1 MIKQG
6 FCIRCGEI
14 LIVPYVG
21 DNVQYPIDILLQK
34 ILKCFVIY
42 VEKQLMFHLLSQYVL
57 NVKLKLKVKKMEIK
71 KKSFDEFS
79 VGDSESVT
87 KTITNEDIM
96 SFAEIT
102 TDFNPLHVNEEYAK
116 KSMFKNRIAH
126 GMLSAGLISAVIG
139 MKMPG
144 PGALYLDQYVKFK
157 KPVFIG
163 ETLTATATVKEKLV
177 KKDGKMKLLILTTN
191 VTNQDGIIVT
201 EGQAT
206 IMLT

>member
-1 MIKQG
+1 M
-6 FCIRCGEI
+6 
-14 LIVPYVG
+14 
-21 DNVQYPIDILLQK
+21 
-34 ILKCFVIY
+34 
-42 VEKQLMFHLLSQYVL
+42 
-57 NVKLKLKVKKMEIK
+57 LKVKKMEINH
-71 KKSFDEFS
+71 KSFDEFS
-79 VGDSESVT
+79 VGDLESVT
-87 KTITNEDIM
+87 KTITNEDVM
-96 SFAEIT
+96 TFAEIT

-191 VTNQDGIIVT
+191 VTNQDGVIVT
-201 EGQAT
+201 EGLAT

>member
-1 MIKQG
+1 
-6 FCIRCGEI
+6 
-14 LIVPYVG
+14 
-21 DNVQYPIDILLQK
+21 
-34 ILKCFVIY
+34 
-42 VEKQLMFHLLSQYVL
+42 
-57 NVKLKLKVKKMEIK
+57 MEIK

-87 KTITNEDIM
+87 KTITNEDVM
-96 SFAEIT
+96 TFAELT

-116 KSMFKNRIAH
+116 QSMFKNRIAH
-126 GMLSAGLISAVIG
+126 GMLSGGLISAVIG

-163 ETLTATATVKEKLV
+163 ETLTATAIVKEKLV

-191 VTNQDGIIVT
+191 VTNQDGTIVT

-206 IMLT
+206 VMLT

>member
-1 MIKQG
+1 
-6 FCIRCGEI
+6 
-14 LIVPYVG
+14 
-21 DNVQYPIDILLQK
+21 
-34 ILKCFVIY
+34 
-42 VEKQLMFHLLSQYVL
+42 
-57 NVKLKLKVKKMEIK
+57 MEIK

-79 VGDSESVT
+79 VGDLESVT
-87 KTITNEDIM
+87 KTITNEDVM
-96 SFAEIT
+96 AFAEIT

-177 KKDGKMKLLILTTN
+177 KKDGKMKLLILITN
-191 VTNQDGIIVT
+191 VTSQDGVIVT

-206 IMLT
+206 VMLT